1 MILKRIEAYGF
12 KSFADK
18 IELSFEDNITAIV
31 GPNGSGKSN
40 VADAL
45 RWVLG
50 EQSARNLR
58 GSKMED
64 VIFNGSTKRKPLNI
78 ANVSVILDNSAR
90 TFSIDFNE
98 VAITRRMYRSG
109 ESEYFINKS
118 PCRLKDI
125 IELLSGTGIGKDS
138 MSIISQNRAD
148 DVLNSKPEDRR
159 LIFEEAAGIGKYKN
173 RKKEAQRKLDDTAAN
188 ITRIDDIASELE
200 TQLEPLQLAAARTE
214 KFNQLFIQLRE
225 LKVDALAIKLR
236 KLDKFAVEG
245 QLREL
250 EYSDELLAR
259 ETALLSIDAEKAK
272 TANSII
278 ELEEIIVKAEAKING
293 LNIAH
298 EAANGKVE
306 VEKNRIGLSRERI
319 QAINLEISRA
329 DVFHSDAMTTLTALQ
344 DERLMLEVD
353 CSDAHKLVQELT
365 AATQRAYEAATQSE
379 QQQVKIRDTAFA
391 RVQHTAQIRNNI
403 NLTRMDADNLARSIG
418 RLDDE
423 LGVNG
428 AELQQLTAELERQ
441 RHRCDQISVEINID
455 KATAKEINAER
466 ELVKLAFE
474 TEQDRKNLYQD
485 ENRKL
490 QIRKDLLH
498 NFQQNYEGL
507 SRAARAVLTAKSDW
521 RSKVFGAIGELVI
534 ALPDQAL
541 AIETALGQA
550 TQNLVCADDT
560 TAQQAIDYLKKLQVG
575 RATFLP
581 LANLRYSE
589 THFPKD
595 KLFGILGRASQLVK
609 YADRDKRA
617 VEFLLGRVLV
627 ADSFENAIKTAKA
640 LNFSARI
647 VTLQGE
653 LLTPG
658 GAITGGSMLKQSSGI
673 ISRTAEITQLEQ
685 QLVATAKKIADCETS
700 LAVVEQQLVSFA
712 DRIRAVDAQL
722 QEKQLQQVELS
733 VSLQHLEAVFARL
746 TQNILLDNDERTSL
760 VGDHNERVS
769 ALATL
774 LESLS
779 HSEQTESD
787 DQIQLNASIIELQSR
802 QTSYSSAR
810 EELNNGKIEYNSLLA
825 KIANT
830 EARIVDLNQSIKMHS
845 DNRLRLTEEHSALKR
860 AIFLAET
867 EIAALGVQ
875 MLEYKQD
882 KHQQNTVLAE
892 NFESKHLF
900 IQQQELHDK
909 DMRSIRRRIS
919 DLQLRLSDVKV
930 QNERCRAEI
939 ENVCER
945 ALADFNIDLQE
956 YIPTRDEL
964 TKADSAIM
972 LDLDEQIERLG
983 TINPN
988 AIEDYKKIS
997 ERYEFMTMQ
1006 RADLFDAQGKLVTMI
1021 AAMDEVMSMQFKEAV
1036 EQIDKYFAE
1045 IFVRLFGG
1053 GTASIVFTQ
1062 PENMLETGIEVV
1074 VQIPG
1079 KRRQNMTLLSGGERS
1094 LTVIA
1099 LLFAMLQHQPSPF
1112 CVLDELD
1119 AALDEAN
1126 VERFSEFIREY
1137 RERTQFIIITHRK
1150 RSMEAADKL
1159 HGITMEET
1167 GVSQLVSVKFADE
1180 VL

>member
-18 IELSFEDNITAIV
+18 IELGFEDNITAIV

-90 TFSIDFNE
+90 TFPIDFNE

-109 ESEYFINKS
+109 ESEYYINKS

-125 IELLSGTGIGKDS
+125 YELLSGTGIGKDS

-188 ITRIDDIASELE
+188 ITRIDDIATELE

-214 KFNQLFIQLRE
+214 KFNQLFVQLRE
-225 LKVDALAIKLR
+225 LKIDALAIKLR
-236 KLDKFAVEG
+236 KLDKFGFDG

-250 EYSDELLAR
+250 EHSDELLAK
-259 ETALLSIDAEKAK
+259 EAALLSIDAEKAK

-278 ELEEIIVKAEAKING
+278 ELEEIIVKAEAKINQ

-298 EAANGKVE
+298 ETDNGKVE

-319 QAINLEISRA
+319 QAIAIELKRA
-329 DVFHSDAMTTLTALQ
+329 DGFHGDAETTLAALQ
-344 DERLMLEVD
+344 DERLMLQVD
-353 CSDAHKLVQELT
+353 CSDALKLVDEFT
-365 AATQRAYEAATQSE
+365 VATQRASEAATQSE
-379 QQQVKIRDTAFA
+379 QSQVAIRETAFA
-391 RVQHTAQIRNNI
+391 RVQHTAQIRNSI

-418 RLDDE
+418 RLD
-423 LGVNG
+423 
-428 AELQQLTAELERQ
+428 AELNEYRTEMQRLTAELEQ
-441 RHRCDQISVEINID
+441 QKQFCDQITAAINVD
-455 KATAKEINAER
+455 KVTAKEINDER
-466 ELVKLAFE
+466 LLVKIAYE
-474 TEQDRKNLYQD
+474 TEQKQKNSYLD

-490 QIRKDLLH
+490 QIRKDLL
-498 NFQQNYEGL
+498 NNLQLNYEGF
-507 SRAARAVLTAKSDW
+507 SRAAKAVLTAKNDW
-521 RSKVFGAIGELVI
+521 RNNIFGAIGELVI
-534 ALPDQAL
+534 ALPEHAL

-550 TQNLVCADDT
+550 AQNLVCADDA
-560 TAQQAIDYLKKLQVG
+560 TAQKAIDYLKKMQVG

-589 THFPKD
+589 TNFPKD

-617 VEFLLGRVLV
+617 VEFLLGRILV
-627 ADSFENAIKTAKA
+627 ADNFENAIKTAKA

-658 GAITGGSMLKQSSGI
+658 GAITGGSMHKQSSGI

-685 QLVATAKKIADCETS
+685 QLAEAATYLSECETR
-700 LAVVEQQLVSFA
+700 LTAVEQQYLGFE
-712 DRIRAVDAQL
+712 DRIRTQNAVL
-722 QEKQLQQVELS
+722 QKKQLQQVELS
-733 VSLQHLEAVFARL
+733 VSLQHLEEVFERL
-746 TQNILLDNDERTSL
+746 TQNALLDNNERASL
-760 VGDHNERVS
+760 ALDRDERVS
-769 ALATL
+769 KIATL
-774 LESLS
+774 QQELNS
-779 HSEQTESD
+779 SEQTEND
-787 DQIQLNASIIELQSR
+787 DQVKLNAKILELQSL
-802 QTSYSSAR
+802 QNIYSLAQ
-810 EELNNGKIEYNSLLA
+810 ENLNNGKIEYNSLVA
-825 KIANT
+825 KIVNAET
-830 EARIVDLNQSIKMHS
+830 RIEDLNQSLKIHS
-845 DNRLRLTEEHSALKR
+845 DNRARLSEENLSKKR
-860 AIFLAET
+860 AIFHAET
-867 EIAALGVQ
+867 EIAALGAQ

-882 KHQQNTVLAE
+882 KLQQNAWLAE
-892 NFESKHLF
+892 NFESKHLLL
-900 IQQQELHDK
+900 QQQELHDK

-945 ALADFNIDLQE
+945 ALADYHIDLQE

-972 LDLDEQIERLG
+972 HDLDEQIEQLG

-988 AIEDYKKIS
+988 AIEDYKKTS
-997 ERYEFMTMQ
+997 ERYEFLTLQ

-1021 AAMDEVMSMQFKEAV
+1021 AAMDEVMAKQFQEAV

-1053 GTASIVFTQ
+1053 GAASIVFTQ
-1062 PENMLETGIEVV
+1062 PDNMLETGIEVV